1 MFLFSRM
8 PILSKDVGTGTPSP
22 GRILAINSIA
32 TKLHKGSKKAS
43 ASSPMQERL
52 STALACTRRSKFLAF
67 RPCEGSPFPA
77 MIGARTQTLCSK
89 KNSFQS
95 DPLPHFTTR
104 SSIGHLCSLFLQP
117 TPQPTSPVRP
127 FFGSCWDLPSPW
139 SPWRPSPWDWHPAAA
154 PPPPLRWTR
163 SSSAAPGRGT
173 RPRPRRAP
181 GPSWDQRWEG
191 TVEATSKKRGSN
203 RIEARR
209 VI

>member
-89 KNSFQS
+89 K
-95 DPLPHFTTR
+95 TR
-104 SSIGHLCSLFLQP
+104 SKVTLYHTLPPGHQLVIYVPCSFSLRLSPPALF
-117 TPQPTSPVRP
+117 VP
-127 FFGSCWDLPSPW
+127 FLD
-139 SPWRPSPWDWHPAAA
+139 PAGIFQ
-154 PPPPLRWTR
+154 
-163 SSSAAPGRGT
+163 APGALGGLHHGTGILQQLRHRRCAGRGALQLPQGAARGRGHGGRRVLPGT
-173 RPRPRRAP
+173 NAGKERWKPRPKEEDP
-181 GPSWDQRWEG
+181 IGSKQEG
-191 TVEATSKKRGSN
+191 
-203 RIEARR
+203 
-209 VI
+209 

>member
-77 MIGARTQTLCSK
+77 MIGARTRTLCSK
-89 KNSFQS
+89 KTSFQS
-95 DPLPHFTTR
+95 DPLPHFTTLW

-117 TPQPTSPVRP
+117 TPQPTSPVRNAP
-127 FFGSCWDLPSPW
+127 FLD
-139 SPWRPSPWDWHPAAA
+139 PAGI
-154 PPPPLRWTR
+154 LQ
-163 SSSAAPGRGT
+163 APGALGGLHHGTGILQQLRHRRCAGRGALQLPQGAA
-173 RPRPRRAP
+173 RGRGHGGRRVLP
-181 GPSWDQRWEG
+181 GTTLG
-191 TVEATSKKRGSN
+191 TNGGSHVQKKR
-203 RIEARR
+203 IQ
-209 VI
+209 